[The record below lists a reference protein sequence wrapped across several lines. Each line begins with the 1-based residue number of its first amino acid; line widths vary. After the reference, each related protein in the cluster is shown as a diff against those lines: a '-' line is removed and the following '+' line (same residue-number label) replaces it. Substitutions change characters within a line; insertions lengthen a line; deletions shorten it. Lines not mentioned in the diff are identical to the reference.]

1 MVGGKAFKSKILIYV
16 CVIIIVIMSIPLD
29 AMAATG
35 LTSSSRSN
43 LYNNIYVTCTEGT
56 AVSDDLYYISGN
68 VSGEFTVPIYPTGGD
83 FFKGGYNINYTYS
96 VTYYNFNQWLTNSIN
111 SNVLYLCSYP
121 NITFTLV
128 SNDVEIPLN
137 NDGTGW
143 MQVPMTLPN
152 KLYLTLK
159 VKYSYD
165 YLINYKNATLGSA
178 CEVAL
183 RPYILFDF
191 VEWNEYNMTDYYAN
205 LLADVESIA
214 SNVSG
219 VQGAVESQTTVIQ
232 QESQKEQILQQEG
245 NQLQEEGN
253 ALQEEAN
260 TLQEEAN
267 TTSKNIFEKIT
278 DFFDNFFTRLG
289 DFLLGLIVPSSDD
302 LTAFLNEVN
311 DWFSERLGFIW
322 YPFSFA
328 VDAVSA
334 LAGGTADTGITV
346 PALTLNM
353 FGGTY
358 TIWNEMQVDL
368 DAFGIFR
375 YVRLFTS
382 FICVGGIVALAYNK
396 WDEWIGGHGVG

>member
-1 MVGGKAFKSKILIYV
+1 MVGEKAFKSKLLIYV
-16 CVIIIVIMSIPLD
+16 CVLVIGIMSFPVTALADTASGTTGGMVSLGAFDKTYSWNSSGSSWEDVNIDLYQTYYLKDINGNDFAFQENKRYRIIFQGNFKLESNAPGIEFNVLPYIIIGEQKFYLPYGFSGWYDFYID
-29 AMAATG
+29 
-35 LTSSSRSN
+35 TSHG
-43 LYNNIYVTCTEGT
+43 IY
-56 AVSDDLYYISGN
+56 
-68 VSGEFTVPIYPTGGD
+68 
-83 FFKGGYNINYTYS
+83 
-96 VTYYNFNQWLTNSIN
+96 
-111 SNVLYLCSYP
+111 SNVLIGAEV
-121 NITFTLV
+121 NFWGTDDV
-128 SNDVEIPLN
+128 SNR
-137 NDGTGW
+137 
-143 MQVPMTLPN
+143 TLRIYTSDIRIQAQIKSTP
-152 KLYLTLK
+152 
-159 VKYSYD
+159 
-165 YLINYKNATLGSA
+165 I
-178 CEVAL
+178 
-183 RPYILFDF
+183 
-191 VEWNEYNMTDYYAN
+191 TDS
-205 LLADVESIA
+205 E
-214 SNVSG
+214 
-219 VQGAVESQTTVIQ
+219 Q
-232 QESQKEQILQQEG
+232 QIIDEL
-245 NQLQEEGN
+245 EEGN
-253 ALQEEAN
+253 ALQSQGNTLQSQGNALQSQGNALQSEAN
-260 TLQEEAN
+260 DLQEEAN
-267 TTSKNIFEKIT
+267 ETQKNIFEKMS